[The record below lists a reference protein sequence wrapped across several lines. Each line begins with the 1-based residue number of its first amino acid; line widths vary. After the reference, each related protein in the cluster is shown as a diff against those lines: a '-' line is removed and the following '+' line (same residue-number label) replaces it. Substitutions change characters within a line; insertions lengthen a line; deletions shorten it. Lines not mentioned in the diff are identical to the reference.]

1 MISGANGRTDEP
13 TNNACDYG
21 HDSGSGD
28 CDDTIKMLYE
38 LIGIVRPT
46 SLAEVR
52 EIVLA
57 AGQLVL
63 QQKGVIR
70 GLQNWGEFS
79 LPKAI
84 SVHQMRHTTGYY
96 FAMRFDASVATQEEV
111 RKMLRLDPRM
121 IRHSSI
127 KLGDG
132 KLGTMSRLGK
142 VEWRPSGVE

>member
-1 MISGANGRTDEP
+1 
-13 TNNACDYG
+13 
-21 HDSGSGD
+21 
-28 CDDTIKMLYE
+28 MLYE

-63 QQKGVIR
+63 QQRGVIR
-70 GLQNWGEFS
+70 GIQNWGEFS

-96 FAMRFDASVATQEEV
+96 FAMRFDASVATQEDV

-121 IRHSSI
+121 IRHSSV

-132 KLGTMSRLGK
+132 KLGTMSRIGGVDWK
-142 VEWRPSGVE
+142 KGGVE

>member
-1 MISGANGRTDEP
+1 
-13 TNNACDYG
+13 
-21 HDSGSGD
+21 
-28 CDDTIKMLYE
+28 MLYE

-96 FAMRFDASVATQEEV
+96 FAMRFDSSVATQEEV
-111 RKMLRLDPRM
+111 RQMLRLDPRM
-121 IRHSSI
+121 IRHSSV

-132 KLGTMSRLGK
+132 KLATMARMGGINWQK
-142 VEWRPSGVE
+142 AGVE